1 MELRKLLSEA
11 RWFLKINYIIKFSKD
26 EKFLGEAG
34 FQTPRRERLATDI
47 CIMNMLY
54 ESSAVISVNG
64 FLCLY

>member
-11 RWFLKINYIIKFSKD
+11 RWFLKIIYIIKFSKD
-26 EKFLGEAG
+26 EEIPWGG
-34 FQTPRRERLATDI
+34 FRTPRRERLATDI

-54 ESSAVISVNG
+54 ESSTVISVNG